1 MDTKDTMNTDPYIT
15 ILLYSFLLDERADNQ
30 KIWEN
35 YERDVIY
42 NNRFFAESIVF
53 EEIEKYAKTMA
64 IDYKQGD
71 IFHRA
76 RIYDKD
82 ANAKFIEK
90 YKETLEKNGLDFE
103 SQKEELGNQEK
114 LAFTLSHIDIA
125 QNVEE
130 DENDPYMKY
139 KREAINK
146 CRKAPFKGYN
156 KEGSLPPLKEKC
168 VAGRANPDHVRYLYV
183 CEDDMTPIYEIKPAI
198 KQVVSLAKLKLKK
211 DIRVF
216 DFAADYCM
224 DGDKI
229 QGLFSFI
236 AEKFSVPNY
245 NDFTKYIPTQCIAE
259 RIKKLGF
266 DGIRFN
272 SSLHAGGKN
281 VVMFDADICDV
292 MSTSLVEISDIKIS
306 TKSPGIY
313 SKADEQPKN

>member
-15 ILLYSFLLDERADNQ
+15 ILLYSFLLDERAENQ
-30 KIWEN
+30 KIWEK
-35 YERDVIY
+35 YERDVIF

-90 YKETLEKNGLDFE
+90 YKEILEKNGLDFE
-103 SQKEELGNQEK
+103 SQKEELENSET
-114 LAFTLSHIDIA
+114 LDFTLSLLDITPD
-125 QNVEE
+125 VEN
-130 DENDPYMKY
+130 ENDPYIKY
-139 KREAINK
+139 KKDAIRRCKNSK
-146 CRKAPFKGYN
+146 FKGFN
-156 KEGSLPPLKEKC
+156 KIESLPPPKEKC
-168 VAGRANPDHVRYLYV
+168 VAGRANPDYIRYLYV
-183 CEDDMTPIYEIKPAI
+183 CEDDITPIYEIKPAI

-216 DFAADYCM
+216 DFATDYCM

-245 NDFTKYIPTQCIAE
+245 NDLIKYIPTQCIAE

-281 VVMFDADICDV
+281 VVMFDADICDT